1 MAGKYF
7 FEPTPTNFGGITG
20 GLSMLCHS
28 QKLQTYTLLYTCCY
42 NAWCTFARRY
52 LLNWLSHLCT
62 AHTSMELYVRRFE
75 EEPTTPVVDIY
86 PDEKELFLSQN
97 SLVSL
102 RRTSL

>member
-1 MAGKYF
+1 
-7 FEPTPTNFGGITG
+7 
-20 GLSMLCHS
+20 
-28 QKLQTYTLLYTCCY
+28 
-42 NAWCTFARRY
+42 
-52 LLNWLSHLCT
+52 
-62 AHTSMELYVRRFE
+62 MELYVRRFE